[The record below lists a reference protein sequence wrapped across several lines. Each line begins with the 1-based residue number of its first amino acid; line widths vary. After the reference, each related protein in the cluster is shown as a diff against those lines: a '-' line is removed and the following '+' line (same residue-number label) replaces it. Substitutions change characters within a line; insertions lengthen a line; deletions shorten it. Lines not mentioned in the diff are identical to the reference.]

1 MIFAFLFIPAFIV
14 LILSDFP
21 LSEFIYDPGI
31 IESIVYIFILALFG
45 TAIAKTMYIKL
56 LEISTPVFSVST
68 TYLMPIVAIFWGLL
82 DGEEFKLI
90 QVIGTAVIL
99 VGVYL
104 VTKKKGT

>member
-1 MIFAFLFIPAFIV
+1 
-14 LILSDFP
+14 
-21 LSEFIYDPGI
+21 
-31 IESIVYIFILALFG
+31 
-45 TAIAKTMYIKL
+45 MYIKL

-99 VGVYL
+99 IGVYL
-104 VTKKKGT
+104 VTKKKDT